1 MHKTWVLVSEDLVTF
16 SSHPATQQHEGTNT
30 CDVCRLSSHA
40 HTHTEYVIR
49 QSGVHMARS
58 RSRHFEFEALHNT
71 IAVKHDMVQ
80 VMRQ

>member
-1 MHKTWVLVSEDLVTF
+1 MHKTRVLVSEDLVTF
-16 SSHPATQQHEGTNT
+16 SSHPATQQHKGTNT
-30 CDVCRLSSHA
+30 CDVCRLSSH
-40 HTHTEYVIR
+40 THTECVIR

-71 IAVKHDMVQ
+71 ISVKHDMLQ